1 MTEEKKVNFSVQRI
15 YLKDSSFESPRSPDG
30 FRDQWKPKVNL
41 ELNSSHKLI
50 EGGLYE
56 VVLSLTVTATAEE
69 TDAIMYLVQVD
80 QAGIF
85 LIELLEENARL
96 QMLGSFCP
104 NILFPYAREVIDSV
118 VTKGSFPPLMLSPV
132 NFDAIY
138 QQGLAEKAR
147 REGKVQ

>member
-69 TDAIMYLVQVD
+69 TDSIMYLVQVD

-118 VTKGSFPPLMLSPV
+118 VTKGSFPPLMLGPV

>member
-1 MTEEKKVNFSVQRI
+1 
-15 YLKDSSFESPRSPDG
+15 
-30 FRDQWKPKVNL
+30 
-41 ELNSSHKLI
+41 
-50 EGGLYE
+50 
-56 VVLSLTVTATAEE
+56 
-69 TDAIMYLVQVD
+69 
-80 QAGIF
+80 
-85 LIELLEENARL
+85 
-96 QMLGSFCP
+96 MLGSFCP

>member
-30 FRDQWKPKVNL
+30 FRDHWKPKVNL

-50 EGGLYE
+50 EQGLYE

-69 TDAIMYLVQVD
+69 TDSIMYLVQVD

>member
-50 EGGLYE
+50 EGSLYE

-147 REGKVQ
+147 REDKVQ